1 MLSSF
6 LKNLSILKKFL
17 FINFIF
23 FTIISLFTFLY
34 LIDDVEIEFVGVSR
48 YKYQEFKLNCG
59 SIYDILINNIEYSEK
74 NLRMNEVVCRNTAV
88 VKILNSFLIF
98 ISSIIFFITGI
109 KYLNSRTEREDISDL
124 LKLLKRRNNKKL

>member
-1 MLSSF
+1 MNNKKYLLLILF
-6 LKNLSILKKFL
+6 LIY
-17 FINFIF
+17 
-23 FTIISLFTFLY
+23 LFTFLY

-48 YKYQEFKLNCG
+48 FKYQEFKLNCG

>member
-1 MLSSF
+1 M
-6 LKNLSILKKFL
+6 NNKKFL
-17 FINFIF
+17 L
-23 FTIISLFTFLY
+23 IILFLIYLFTFLY

-59 SIYDILINNIEYSEK
+59 SIYDILINNIEYTEK

-109 KYLNSRTEREDISDL
+109 KYLNSRNEREDISDL

>member
-1 MLSSF
+1 MNNKKYLLIILF
-6 LKNLSILKKFL
+6 LIYLL
-17 FINFIF
+17 
-23 FTIISLFTFLY
+23 TFLY

-48 YKYQEFKLNCG
+48 FKYQEFKLNCG

-98 ISSIIFFITGI
+98 ISSIILFISGI

-124 LKLLKRRNNKKL
+124 LRLLKRRNNKKL

>member
-1 MLSSF
+1 MNNKKYLLVILF
-6 LKNLSILKKFL
+6 LIY
-17 FINFIF
+17 
-23 FTIISLFTFLY
+23 LFTFLY

-48 YKYQEFKLNCG
+48 FKYQEFKLNCG

-124 LKLLKRRNNKKL
+124 LRLLKRRNNKKL

>member
-1 MLSSF
+1 MNNKKYLLIILF
-6 LKNLSILKKFL
+6 LIYLL
-17 FINFIF
+17 
-23 FTIISLFTFLY
+23 TFLY

-98 ISSIIFFITGI
+98 ISSIIVFISGI
-109 KYLNSRTEREDISDL
+109 KFLNSRTEREDISDL
-124 LKLLKRRNNKKL
+124 LRLLKRRNNKKL

>member
-1 MLSSF
+1 MNNKKYLLIILF
-6 LKNLSILKKFL
+6 LIYLI
-17 FINFIF
+17 
-23 FTIISLFTFLY
+23 TFLY

-48 YKYQEFKLNCG
+48 FKYQEFKLNCG

-98 ISSIIFFITGI
+98 ISSIILFISGI

-124 LKLLKRRNNKKL
+124 LRLLKRRNNKKL